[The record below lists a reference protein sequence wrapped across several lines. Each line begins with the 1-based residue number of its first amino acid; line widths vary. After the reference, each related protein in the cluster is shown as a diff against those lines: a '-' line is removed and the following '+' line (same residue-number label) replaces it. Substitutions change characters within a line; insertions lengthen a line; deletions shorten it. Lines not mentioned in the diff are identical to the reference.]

1 MIQTSLDWA
10 AIETDL
16 MHKSMNYMH
25 GHEIR
30 RMVRN
35 ISFEVAELSRA
46 EVLARR
52 GKKLRAEELLVKIN
66 EDIQTVQ
73 EFLLVAALI
82 G

>member
-1 MIQTSLDWA
+1 MIKTSLEWA
-10 AIETDL
+10 ALETTL
-16 MHKSMNYMH
+16 IHKSTNYTH
-25 GHEIR
+25 GREIR
-30 RMVRN
+30 RMIRN

-52 GKKLRAEELLVKIN
+52 GKKMKAEEILAKVN
-66 EDIQTVQ
+66 QDIQTVQ